1 MVESDIRGLIDPIN
15 KGEMFPYLFN
25 IMNIVQPQGANH
37 IFSQTPSWGVQI
49 GYSMVTFVHI
59 SSAVTDSD
67 LTKL

>member
-49 GYSMVTFVHI
+49 GDSMATFVHI
-59 SSAVTDSD
+59 SNISAVSDSI
-67 LTKL
+67 

>member
-37 IFSQTPSWGVQI
+37 IFSQTPSRGSKLEIAWRHL
-49 GYSMVTFVHI
+49 SI
-59 SSAVTDSD
+59 SAISQ
-67 LTKL
+67 LLLIQF